1 MKKLEALFDAVIVKP
16 IENEETL
23 YGNIIVPDMGKEKNE
38 FGEVIAVGF
47 GRFTLTGDFIPM
59 QLKVGDLVV
68 LPTQGFTKLPFD
80 GEEYYVGP
88 ENQVLARVSDSSVS
102 STSKTLDVDAI
113 LSETETTMSG
123 EEKVILSNLQN

>member
-38 FGEVIAVGF
+38 YGEVIAVGF
-47 GRFTLTGDFIPM
+47 GRYTLSGDLIPM
-59 QLKVGDLVV
+59 SLKVGDLVV

-88 ENQVLARVSDSSVS
+88 ENQVLAKVSNA
-102 STSKTLDVDAI
+102 LDVEGI
-113 LSETETTMSG
+113 LSETVLTE
-123 EEKVILSNLQN
+123 EEKVILSNPQN

>member
-38 FGEVIAVGF
+38 FGEVVAVGF
-47 GRFTLTGDFIPM
+47 GRYTLNGNLIPM

-88 ENQVLARVSDSSVS
+88 ENQVLAKVQQTVEG
-102 STSKTLDVDAI
+102 I
-113 LSETETTMSG
+113 LAETEVTD
-123 EEKVILSNLQN
+123 EDKSNLTEL

>member
-38 FGEVIAVGF
+38 YGEVIAVGF
-47 GRFTLTGDFIPM
+47 GRYTLTGVMIPM
-59 QLKVGDLVV
+59 TLKVGDLVV

-88 ENQVLARVSDSSVS
+88 ENQVLA
-102 STSKTLDVDAI
+102 
-113 LSETETTMSG
+113 
-123 EEKVILSNLQN
+123 KVIED

>member
-38 FGEVIAVGF
+38 FGEVVAVGD
-47 GRFTLTGDFIPM
+47 GRFTLMGNHIPM
-59 QLKVGDLVV
+59 QVKVGDLVV

-80 GEEYYVGP
+80 GEEYFVGP
-88 ENQVLARVSDSSVS
+88 ENQILARVS
-102 STSKTLDVDAI
+102 KDAQ
-113 LSETETTMSG
+113 LEAALKDTEESLTKDDINDLTD
-123 EEKVILSNLQN
+123 I